1 MPGGSS
7 DSRETTPLVASEGGT
22 LPSPP
27 PSPRG
32 AGNGKNDNEAS
43 AAAAAVASRAPLTL
57 SAALVRAASGPQALA
72 PALCQERLHVDTL
85 KPNAPPRTLTW
96 AAFHAECRRAARA
109 LIALG
114 LKPGEAACVVGFNA
128 PEWVIADL
136 GAILAGGLACGVYAT
151 NSAEQCLYIA
161 KHCDARVAVCDG
173 AKQLLKFVGAS
184 AQSHPKL
191 AALVCYDARS
201 DDMRL
206 AAEAV
211 DDLEAAREEAASPA
225 GPACLTWIGFMA
237 LGDAPDEA
245 AGLEAALEARTAALR
260 PESCCTLIYTSG
272 TTGPPK
278 GVMVSHD
285 NALWTCEAGLAHH
298 AELANEGFSCR
309 VVSFLPLSHIAA
321 QVTDIFAPIFYAGT
335 RGLPSTTYFARPDAL
350 KGSLRDTLLLA
361 RPTLFFGVP
370 RVWTKFQEG
379 MLKVGK
385 AVPAPLR
392 WLSAWAKWVGKADY
406 DARVSGQSPVRGCQ
420 WWLADKLVFSSIRRA
435 LGLDKCRL
443 LVSGAAPVPLD
454 TLAYFGSV
462 GMHLLEV
469 YGMSE
474 NSGPA
479 IMGRNHLYAPG
490 SIGLPLPATELRLDH
505 VEGRDRKGEGEL
517 LMRGRHIMLGYL
529 HDEVK
534 TRGAI
539 DEDGWLHSG
548 DVCSAN
554 PKTGALYITGRI
566 KELLITEGGENV
578 APVPIEDKLKELLPA
593 VSNVM
598 VIGDKRKYLTCLVT
612 LHQRGSELEGFEDEL
627 AGESRRLFKG
637 VTTVA
642 AAASSRG
649 WSGYLMTGLSAY
661 NQTHAVSNAQRVQKF
676 AIVPDFDVPSG
687 LMTATLKM
695 QRPKILQHYEALI
708 DDTLYGGAKAA

>member
-1 MPGGSS
+1 MAKHYACDPHTET
-7 DSRETTPLVASEGGT
+7 REPVVGPTGT
-22 LPSPP
+22 
-27 PSPRG
+27 
-32 AGNGKNDNEAS
+32 
-43 AAAAAVASRAPLTL
+43 
-57 SAALVRAASGPQALA
+57 AALAPTTLIAPFKAAASGKLRTTRALV
-72 PALCQERLHVDTL
+72 QEVVDANG
-85 KPNAPPRTLTW
+85 KPTGKLREYTW
-96 AAFHAECRRAARA
+96 EQYYTTCRAFARA
-109 LIALG
+109 LCALG
-114 LKPGEAACVVGFNA
+114 VQRFDSVNVLGFNA
-128 PEWVIADL
+128 PEWLIANM
-136 GAILAGGLACGVYAT
+136 GATLAGGIAAGIYTTNGAEACK
-151 NSAEQCLYIA
+151 YISE
-161 KHCDARVAVCDG
+161 HSRARVVVVDG
-173 AKQLLKFVGAS
+173 AKQLAKYETIAAELEHLKAVVVYDCAGGDDGAERAV
-184 AQSHPKL
+184 AQYKDKL
-191 AALVCYDARS
+191 AAAGFKGEVITFKAFLGLGSRLDNGENKKYDAEVEER
-201 DDMRL
+201 MV
-206 AAEAV
+206 AAKPSEC
-211 DDLEAAREEAASPA
+211 
-225 GPACLTWIGFMA
+225 CL
-237 LGDAPDEA
+237 
-245 AGLEAALEARTAALR
+245 
-260 PESCCTLIYTSG
+260 LIYTSG
-272 TTGPPK
+272 TTGNPK
-278 GVMVSHD
+278 AVMISHD
-285 NALWTCEAGLAHH
+285 NATWTVQAGLKVHQAFIESGK
-298 AELANEGFSCR
+298 ALR
-309 VVSFLPLSHIAA
+309 VVSSLPLSHIAA
-321 QVTDIFAPIFYAGT
+321 QHADVHAPIVGAGIWE
-335 RGLPSTTYFARPDAL
+335 RESTTFFARPDAL
-350 KGSLRDTLLLA
+350 KGSLKETLLLA
-361 RPTLFFGVP
+361 KPTIFFGVP

-612 LHQRGSELEGFEDEL
+612 LHQRGSELEGFENEL